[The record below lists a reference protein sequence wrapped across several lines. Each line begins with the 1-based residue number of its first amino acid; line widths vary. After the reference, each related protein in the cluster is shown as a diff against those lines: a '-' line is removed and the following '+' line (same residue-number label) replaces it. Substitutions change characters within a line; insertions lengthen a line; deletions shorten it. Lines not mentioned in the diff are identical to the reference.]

1 MPLAKQHA
9 MLSRKMRGHYAYY
22 GITGNGK
29 RLRWYAH
36 QVQRI
41 WRYWLARRT
50 RGWRFRWDRFQAL
63 LHRYPLP
70 NATIVHQYTVA
81 SESIP

>member
-1 MPLAKQHA
+1 VKQHA
-9 MLSRKMRGHYAYY
+9 MLTRKMRGHYAYY

-41 WRYWLARRT
+41 WRYWLTRRT
-50 RGWRFRWDRFQAL
+50 RGWRFRWDRFQRIL
-63 LHRYPLP
+63 DRYPLP
-70 NATIVHQYTVA
+70 NPTIVHQYTVA
-81 SESIP
+81 GESTP